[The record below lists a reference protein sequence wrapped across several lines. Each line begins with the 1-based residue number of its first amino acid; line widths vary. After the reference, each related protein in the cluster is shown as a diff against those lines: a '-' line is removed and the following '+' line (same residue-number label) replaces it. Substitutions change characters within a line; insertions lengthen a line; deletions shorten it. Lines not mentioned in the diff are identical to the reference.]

1 MNCITICVK
10 ESTFELFKKGDSIA
24 FEEIYNLYSNLIY
37 RKVFR
42 LCLDSEICADIVQE
56 SFTRL
61 FIHRDKI
68 KDREGIFPYLYTVSR
83 RLVISSFRK
92 SVSEMVYQ
100 EYLEKYY
107 DERDQH
113 LLESIVSKD
122 LSTKIHDVMDT
133 LPEKQAKVFKL
144 NKIEDLSYREIAEKL
159 GVSPNTVRNQIAIAT
174 KIIRLKV
181 NKLLTILF

>member
-1 MNCITICVK
+1 
-10 ESTFELFKKGDSIA
+10 
-24 FEEIYNLYSNLIY
+24 
-37 RKVFR
+37 
-42 LCLDSEICADIVQE
+42 
-56 SFTRL
+56 
-61 FIHRDKI
+61 
-68 KDREGIFPYLYTVSR
+68 
-83 RLVISSFRK
+83 
-92 SVSEMVYQ
+92 MVYQ